1 MGCITAANA
10 VTRPSWDITFQLN
23 RNYGLTAMNSD
34 LDFPMDITTPPN
46 EQLYSVPAQTLFSD
60 KQLPKDSLYMQLNFE
75 PNSSLTEFY
84 FLAIRDPDETLR
96 FALSMYKNKPQSYG
110 VKLQYNLLNSSKGE
124 SVIDFLYP
132 PSPSYWRLGV
142 LIKEDSVEFFA
153 NCPRIQSAPFHEE
166 QGIKLLGRPLF
177 REGAAAFLLNSG
189 VPSRPAYFQG
199 VLTEFTLHSGSDAL
213 LAPCKTIELR
223 EESGE
228 PIYTF
233 DPDFGNVIFVLL
245 LLCNKKL
252 NKTNNKEGED
262 IKIAQKAEIWATQ
275 RKQQEIT
282 KKREETR
289 TKENKKRYLKTN
301 FPEDNKQQKKYKARK
316 DKEESNNGETE
327 VRSASTEAS
336 TPTEGVETAT
346 VAEVTP
352 LPEEVEAVESGVTSV
367 ANDAWTEATPQPEA
381 LSDITSEGATTSAS
395 TEASTPT
402 EGVETA
408 TVAEVTP
415 LPEEVEAVES
425 GVTSVANDA
434 WTEATPQP
442 EALSDITSE
451 GATTSASTEASTPTE
466 GVETATVAEVTPLP
480 EEVEAVESGVTS
492 VANDAWTEATPQPEA
507 LSDITSEGATTSAS
521 TEASTPTEGVETA
534 TVAEASTPTEG
545 VETATVA
552 EVTPLPEEVEA
563 VESGVTS
570 VANDAWTEATPQP
583 EALSDITSEG
593 ATTSASTEASTPTE
607 GVETATV
614 AEVTPLP
621 EEVEAVESGVTS
633 VANDAWTEATPQPE
647 ALSDIT
653 SEGATT
659 SASTEASTPTE
670 GVETATVAEVTPLP
684 EEVEAVES
692 GVTSVANDAWTEA
705 TPQPEAL
712 SDITSEGATTSAS
725 TEASTPTEGVETATV
740 AEVTPLPEEVEAVES
755 GVTSVANDAWTEAT
769 PQPEALSDITIK
781 GSTTSVFTDILTTAE
796 GLQTPSFID
805 MSDTFFPSPI
815 FSSLFSSPLP
825 GQSCPPNIALFCELL
840 SRATS
845 ALAIQVTIP
854 DEDKSLTTSP
864 EPEIPPPP
872 SETTAEA
879 LDIDTIPNT
888 STFVSPSSTVVEF
901 TTTSPKTLDFS
912 HFVPI
917 VDLSNMIV
925 RVLNTKENRVV
936 PKVRIERGYL
946 LFENGT
952 SIFVRDVPGFL
963 PPEEAMSEATIS
975 VDLVKGTTTLLNLT
989 TSIPIMSRSSSEGIP
1004 LETIR
1009 KYGAGAVFEMLLDN
1023 AIIHVDSY
1031 QGDWTV
1037 QTTESFESG
1046 LVQEVRDSVLY
1057 LANGEQVKMPTT
1069 ESKGQVF
1076 AIEAV
1081 TGAVRTVNKETGECF
1096 ASLQPGSSV
1105 TIPPKEEQT
1114 SKAEEKKGEL
1124 TSPFPLKEETAPST
1138 GASTSPEEEE
1148 GSFTVTSLSPFEE
1161 EKALST
1167 VTSFPP
1173 SEEEWQLSTLTPPPS
1188 LEEVEGPSTE
1198 TSLFSLEKGGELS
1211 TVTSPSP
1218 KEEER
1223 SAALTS
1229 LSPFKED
1236 EAPSTMID
1244 SPPSEEYEVPSTVVS
1259 SSAEEKEEP
1268 SAVASPY
1275 PLVEEKAP
1283 VTVISSPH
1291 STDEK
1296 APSTVEKEIGDI
1308 EGPSEQPSII
1318 DEGGNDVTS
1327 PSFTME
1333 EVEENQETTQSLEGL
1348 CITRDG
1354 LEEDEL
1360 LFEGRESTLSSEVG
1374 ETAASS
1380 SASKGK
1386 ETPIT
1391 EGSET
1396 EGLEMKTDTTIP
1408 SKDDQIFLHTEMYTE
1423 EDNPNAVITD
1433 ALPSTRESEGEDA
1446 VTHVDEGREDLGITT
1461 DSGNKEEEIDR
1472 TTIEEKWDISK
1483 GEVDE
1488 LVEGEKTTSD
1498 SGLFDNSTITKPPL
1512 DDYYKL
1518 PDPYY
1523 EEESITMSSE
1533 ENIKTSKNED
1543 LLHEGTLT
1551 ILPEEREPHP
1561 EALIEIPSFQGPK
1574 EEAKAT
1580 VTTEGDIYPQV
1591 SGNEGQ
1597 DEQMNIIPS
1606 DEIGGKTI
1614 HTTSSLETPTE
1625 SLAPEEGPKQEEPK
1639 QIGDQA
1645 AQEILQPDCQCLERL
1660 LTPELVEKLR
1670 KNELSQK
1677 KPEEKVYDELFKTP
1691 SFLRVVREVIDEYF
1705 DRPGIVE
1712 RYKPNCDCP
1721 ANNGINN
1728 DCQCPTPVTTPKP
1741 PYNINPSSQHILG
1754 ALKDMSNGAII
1765 MNNESVLAKVAYS
1778 LAPGSMVYLSAEDMF
1793 FLKTDEKKNI
1803 WRKID
1808 MNTQSQSVRIPAPQ
1822 MTTTT
1827 TSIPVL
1833 AENLVG
1839 KSLMLIA
1846 HNEPLNGELRFGAK
1860 ITGGHSSAIFACQR
1874 AARRHNI
1881 SHVFYPLM
1889 STDMFNMDY
1898 VVPPMYRYDM
1908 PIINRHGKMLF
1919 DDFMHLIKGEQS
1931 AMAPILTFTGKEI
1944 DSDPTVPCAWVGA
1957 KPIYQNGDYEYAARS
1972 KCRNWQTHSPME
1984 SGLAVHIPMN
1994 GNATGFLDQSNLY
2007 KESCAKRCH
2016 VLCIQISP
2024 N

>member
-1 MGCITAANA
+1 MGCITVANA

-110 VKLQYNLLNSSKGE
+110 VKLQYNLLNSSEGE
-124 SVIDFLYP
+124 RVIDFLYP

-142 LIKEDSVEFFA
+142 LIKADSVGFFA

-177 REGAAAFLLNSG
+177 RDGAAAFLLNSG

-233 DPDFGNVIFVLL
+233 DPDFGNVIFVFLL
-245 LLCNKKL
+245 LSDKKL
-252 NKTNNKEGED
+252 NKTINTEGED
-262 IKIAQKAEIWATQ
+262 IKSAIKEESWKTQLKQREMRKRKRKKKEHRNTQNISNNRKCQKQ
-275 RKQQEIT
+275 R
-282 KKREETR
+282 
-289 TKENKKRYLKTN
+289 NKG
-301 FPEDNKQQKKYKARK
+301 RK
-316 DKEESNNGETE
+316 DKREGKGE
-327 VRSASTEAS
+327 
-336 TPTEGVETAT
+336 
-346 VAEVTP
+346 
-352 LPEEVEAVESGVTSV
+352 
-367 ANDAWTEATPQPEA
+367 WTEATPQAEA

-402 EGVETA
+402 EGVETE

-425 GVTSVANDA
+425 GVTSVATDA
-434 WTEATPQP
+434 STEATPQP
-442 EALSDITSE
+442 EAICEGTSTCLSRCPWAGGDTLPERVGGVVSPAPACATTSDRSPALKPRRLSDITSE

-466 GVETATVAEVTPLP
+466 GVETETVAEVTPLP

-492 VANDAWTEATPQPEA
+492 VATDASTEARPQAEA
-507 LSDITSEGATTSAS
+507 LSDITSEGATTSAFRDLS
-521 TEASTPTEGVETA
+521 TTTEVLEAST
-534 TVAEASTPTEG
+534 
-545 VETATVA
+545 
-552 EVTPLPEEVEA
+552 
-563 VESGVTS
+563 
-570 VANDAWTEATPQP
+570 
-583 EALSDITSEG
+583 
-593 ATTSASTEASTPTE
+593 
-607 GVETATV
+607 
-614 AEVTPLP
+614 
-621 EEVEAVESGVTS
+621 
-633 VANDAWTEATPQPE
+633 
-647 ALSDIT
+647 
-653 SEGATT
+653 
-659 SASTEASTPTE
+659 
-670 GVETATVAEVTPLP
+670 
-684 EEVEAVES
+684 
-692 GVTSVANDAWTEA
+692 
-705 TPQPEAL
+705 
-712 SDITSEGATTSAS
+712 
-725 TEASTPTEGVETATV
+725 
-740 AEVTPLPEEVEAVES
+740 
-755 GVTSVANDAWTEAT
+755 
-769 PQPEALSDITIK
+769 
-781 GSTTSVFTDILTTAE
+781 VF
-796 GLQTPSFID
+796 PV
-805 MSDTFFPSPI
+805 SDTFFSSPS
-815 FSSLFSSPLP
+815 FSSLFSSSLP

-840 SRATS
+840 SRATA
-845 ALAIQVTIP
+845 ALGSQVTIP

-864 EPEIPPPP
+864 EPEIAPP
-872 SETTAEA
+872 TAEVS
-879 LDIDTIPNT
+879 DIDTIPNT
-888 STFVSPSSTVVEF
+888 ITSVSPPLTVVEF
-901 TTTSPKTLDFS
+901 TTTTPKKVDFS

-936 PKVRIERGYL
+936 PEVRIERGYL
-946 LFENGT
+946 SFENGT

-963 PPEEAMSEATIS
+963 PPEEAMSDATIS

-1004 LETIR
+1004 LETIQ

-1037 QTTESFESG
+1037 QTTESFESS
-1046 LVQEVRDSVLY
+1046 LVQEVRDGVLY

-1069 ESKGQVF
+1069 ESKDQVF

-1081 TGAVRTVNKETGECF
+1081 TGVVRTVNKETGECF
-1096 ASLQPGSSV
+1096 ASFQPDSSV
-1105 TIPPKEEQT
+1105 TIPPKEEQA
-1114 SKAEEKKGEL
+1114 S
-1124 TSPFPLKEETAPST
+1124 KEETAPST
-1138 GASTSPEEEE
+1138 GTSTSPEEEE
-1148 GSFTVTSLSPFEE
+1148 GSFTVTSLSLFEE
-1161 EKALST
+1161 EEALSK
-1167 VTSFPP
+1167 VTSSPH
-1173 SEEEWQLSTLTPPPS
+1173 SEEEEQLSTLTPPPS
-1188 LEEVEGPSTE
+1188 LEEVEGPSTG
-1198 TSLFSLEKGGELS
+1198 TSLSSLEKGEELS
-1211 TVTSPSP
+1211 TMTSPSP

-1223 SAALTS
+1223 SASLTS
-1229 LSPFKED
+1229 LSPFKEN

-1259 SSAEEKEEP
+1259 SSAEEKKKS

-1283 VTVISSPH
+1283 VIVILSPR
-1291 STDEK
+1291 STDEE
-1296 APSTVEKEIGDI
+1296 APSTVEKEIGDV
-1308 EGPSEQPSII
+1308 ERPSERPII
-1318 DEGGNDVTS
+1318 DEGGDDVTS

-1333 EVEENQETTQSLEGL
+1333 REVEENQETTQSLEGL
-1348 CITRDG
+1348 YITRDG

-1360 LFEGRESTLSSEVG
+1360 LFEGRESTPSSEVG
-1374 ETAASS
+1374 ETAAPSS
-1380 SASKGK
+1380 PSKEK
-1386 ETPIT
+1386 EIPIT
-1391 EGSET
+1391 EESET
-1396 EGLEMKTDTTIP
+1396 EGVEMKTDTIIP
-1408 SKDDQIFLHTEMYTE
+1408 SKDDQTSLYTEMYTE
-1423 EDNPNAVITD
+1423 EDNPNSVITD
-1433 ALPSTRESEGEDA
+1433 APPSTGEIEGEDA
-1446 VTHVDEGREDLGITT
+1446 VTHVDEGREDLGVTT
-1461 DSGNKEEEIDR
+1461 DSDNKEEEIDR
-1472 TTIEEKWDISK
+1472 TTIEEKSDISK
-1483 GEVDE
+1483 GDVDE

-1498 SGLFDNSTITKPPL
+1498 LGLFDNSTITTPPP
-1512 DDYYKL
+1512 DDYHKL

-1533 ENIKTSKNED
+1533 ENIESPKNED
-1543 LLHEGTLT
+1543 LLHEGKST
-1551 ILPEEREPHP
+1551 IPLEEREPHP

-1580 VTTEGDIYPQV
+1580 VTTEGDISPQV
-1591 SGNEGQ
+1591 SGSEGQ

-1606 DEIGGKTI
+1606 DEVGGKKI

-1625 SLAPEEGPKQEEPK
+1625 SLTPEEGLKQEEPVTSWK
-1639 QIGDQA
+1639 HKHIGDQA

-1712 RYKPNCDCP
+1712 RYKPNCDCST
-1721 ANNGINN
+1721 NNGINN

-1931 AMAPILTFTGKEI
+1931 AMAPILTFAGKEI

-1972 KCRNWQTHSPME
+1972 KCRNWQTHNPME